1 MKTTFYT
8 RSIDGGHG
16 VQTVIA
22 NDGVITAQ
30 SIGPAR
36 GQFHD
41 YTSDGN
47 PELVG
52 QAVSALRGMGFKQLR
67 GSAAQDAL
75 EQYHN
80 LMERY

>member
-1 MKTTFYT
+1 MKTVFYT

-16 VQTVIA
+16 VQTVIV
-22 NDGVITAQ
+22 NDGIISAQ
-30 SIGPAR
+30 RIGPVL

-41 YTSDGN
+41 YTGDGN

-67 GSAAQDAL
+67 GAAAQDAL
-75 EQYHN
+75 EQYNN
-80 LMERY
+80 LMEMY